1 MSSEYASF
9 TQNAALSII
18 YMYVFIYRESHCE
31 IERRRRC
38 KMASYVNELSE
49 MVPAC
54 NTLAKKPDKL
64 TILRLAA
71 AHMKSLQGGNLR
83 YV

>member
-1 MSSEYASF
+1 MS
-9 TQNAALSII
+9 
-18 YMYVFIYRESHCE
+18 RESHCE

-49 MVPAC
+49 MVPSC

-71 AHMKSLQGGNLR
+71 AHMKSLQGNAMPHLFPLCFM
-83 YV
+83 

>member
-1 MSSEYASF
+1 
-9 TQNAALSII
+9 
-18 YMYVFIYRESHCE
+18 
-31 IERRRRC
+31 
-38 KMASYVNELSE
+38 MASYVNELSE

-71 AHMKSLQGGNLR
+71 AHMKSLQGGLFLR
-83 YV
+83 FVSQVYMLDCIASDSGSSALYFYCVQ

>member
-1 MSSEYASF
+1 MSVKYTVVQSVGA
-9 TQNAALSII
+9 
-18 YMYVFIYRESHCE
+18 FINSCDVLRESHCE

-49 MVPAC
+49 MVPSC

-64 TILRLAA
+64 TILKLAA
-71 AHMKSLQGGNLR
+71 AHMKSLQGNLL
-83 YV
+83 